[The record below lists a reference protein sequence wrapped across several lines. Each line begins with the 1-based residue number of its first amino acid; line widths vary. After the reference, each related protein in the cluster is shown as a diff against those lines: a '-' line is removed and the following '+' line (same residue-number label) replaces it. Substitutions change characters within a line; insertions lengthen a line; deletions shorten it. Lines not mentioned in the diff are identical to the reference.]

1 MRLAKKQ
8 TNETKRQKYLEE
20 ATQFINEADR
30 IHNQYEPTFVVK
42 GNLYVLLKK
51 IDDASRSFNM
61 VLEKRPNCIPAL
73 LGRAKIQ
80 YHGKQYKASLKTYQT
95 ALRYSRG
102 KFSVVEIRLG
112 IAQCFAQLKMYTEA
126 KAALKRCIDMS
137 PVPNSTALIML
148 AIIELNESKVVGN
161 GLVQQETALRH
172 GLSHMQ
178 NAHVA
183 NKSHPVVLNMMANH
197 FFLTRD
203 FEKTMTSASRAL
215 NTAANDFT
223 KAEASYQIARAHH
236 QMQEFDNAYKFYS
249 QALELNK
256 DHILAQFG
264 MGQMQLKRGE
274 NNAAIEIFEKLHKSE
289 PECVEVMKVLG
300 SLYGLSGK
308 KEQSLNL
315 FEKLLENT
323 NDDPLLA
330 MEIAEMYEQKDS
342 TKSLK
347 CKLTVYTKR
356 FSN

>member
-1 MRLAKKQ
+1 MRLSKKQ
-8 TNETKRQKYLEE
+8 TEETKRQKYLEE

-80 YHGKQYKASLKTYQT
+80 YHAKQYKASLKTYQT

-112 IAQCFAQLKMYTEA
+112 IAQCFTQLKMHTEA

-172 GLSHMQ
+172 GLQHMQ
-178 NAHVA
+178 NAHIA
-183 NKSHPVVLNMMANH
+183 NKSHPAVLNMMANH
-197 FFLTRD
+197 FFLTRN
-203 FEKTMTSASRAL
+203 FEQTMTSASRAL
-215 NTAANDFT
+215 TTAANDFT

-308 KEQSLNL
+308 KEQSLSL
-315 FEKLLENT
+315 FGKLLENT

-330 MEIAEMYEQKDS
+330 MEIAEMYEAKDS
-342 TKSLK
+342 AKSLK
-347 CKLTVYTKR
+347 CKL
-356 FSN
+356 